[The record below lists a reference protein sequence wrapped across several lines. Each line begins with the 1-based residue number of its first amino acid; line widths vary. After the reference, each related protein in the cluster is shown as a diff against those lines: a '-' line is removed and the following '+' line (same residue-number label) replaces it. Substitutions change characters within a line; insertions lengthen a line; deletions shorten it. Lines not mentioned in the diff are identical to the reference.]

1 MRSFEAILRV
11 PPDHRLEQ
19 VKTSACDGVV
29 QQIHWEHQEY
39 DVNGCMIARYH
50 SFLELYE
57 NGQQCCGWRKY
68 DSSGHMID
76 AKDLTA
82 SKDMIRFDEA

>member
-19 VKTSACDGVV
+19 VKTSACDGEV

-39 DVNGCMIARYH
+39 DVNGRMVARYH
-50 SFLELYE
+50 SFVELHE
-57 NGQQCCGWRKY
+57 NGRQCCGWRKY
-68 DSSGHMID
+68 NSSGHLIE
-76 AKDLTA
+76 AEDLTA
-82 SKDMIRFDEA
+82 SKDRIQFNEA

>member
-39 DVNGCMIARYH
+39 ELNGRMIARYH
-50 SFLELYE
+50 SFVELRE

-68 DSSGHMID
+68 NSSGHMID
-76 AKDLTA
+76 AGDLTA
-82 SKDMIRFDEA
+82 SKNRIRFNEA

>member
-1 MRSFEAILRV
+1 MRSFESILRV

-39 DVNGCMIARYH
+39 DVNGRMIARYH
-50 SFLELYE
+50 SFVELRE

-68 DSSGHMID
+68 NSSGHMID
-76 AKDLTA
+76 AGDLTA
-82 SKDMIRFDEA
+82 SKNRIRFNEA

>member
-19 VKTSACDGVV
+19 VRTRARDDAVK
-29 QQIHWEHQEY
+29 QIHWEHQEY
-39 DVNGCMIARYH
+39 DVNGRMVARYH
-50 SFLELYE
+50 SFLELHE
-57 NGQQCCGWRKY
+57 NGEQCCGWRKY

-76 AKDLTA
+76 AGDLTA
-82 SKDMIRFDEA
+82 PKDGIWLDEA